1 MLEMQERQFWSLGCD
16 DPLEEGMATH
26 SSILGGKIP
35 RTEKPGGLWSTGS
48 QVGHDWSGWAQ
59 HTHTHTHTHT
69 PIRLPHI
76 GFVLFPPWEA
86 GCISVRWGN
95 FIPELTQHQGDR
107 CMSGVMPWDVQQSLQ
122 ENLLGGERVVSNIR
136 ICALLQ
142 AAGVYWWAGAAQ
154 GLTVSLDEMFSESS
168 AGWGFPLSF
177 HRCQNCSAVWG
188 LTPEYLPSLP
198 ETGWNLGPFAA
209 VL

>member
-1 MLEMQERQFWSLGCD
+1 MIPWRRAWQPTLVFLVGKSQGQRSLEGYGPRGHKLDMTEVA
-16 DPLEEGMATH
+16 EH
-26 SSILGGKIP
+26 SI
-35 RTEKPGGLWSTGS
+35 
-48 QVGHDWSGWAQ
+48 
-59 HTHTHTHTHT
+59 HTHTHT
-69 PIRLPHI
+69 PICLPHI

-95 FIPELTQHQGDR
+95 FIPELNQHQGDR
-107 CMSGVMPWDVQQSLQ
+107 CMCGVMPWDAQQSLQ
-122 ENLLGGERVVSNIR
+122 ENLLGGERVVSNIS

-142 AAGVYWWAGAAQ
+142 AAGVYWWAGAAP

-188 LTPEYLPSLP
+188 LTPEYLLSLS